1 MEWQT
6 QHNASALRT
15 ALCQLHD
22 IPDGQG
28 KEFVFGSGY
37 HAFRMFV
44 VRRGAEVWGY
54 LNRCLHFSIPINV
67 LPDRFVTS
75 DLITPS

>member
-1 MEWQT
+1 MPFACLW
-6 QHNASALRT
+6 
-15 ALCQLHD
+15 C
-22 IPDGQG
+22 
-28 KEFVFGSGY
+28 
-37 HAFRMFV
+37 
-44 VRRGAEVWGY
+44 GAEQRSGGY